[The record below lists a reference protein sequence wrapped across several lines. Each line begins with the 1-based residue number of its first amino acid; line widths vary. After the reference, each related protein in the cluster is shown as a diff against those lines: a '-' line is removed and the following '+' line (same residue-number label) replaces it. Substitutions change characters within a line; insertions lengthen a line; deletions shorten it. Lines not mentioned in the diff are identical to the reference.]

1 MKLRFDFMKCNVEIV
16 SIKKSRS
23 LMRDFLFKSS
33 GLIIQ

>member
-1 MKLRFDFMKCNVEIV
+1 MKMMFDFMKCNGEIV

-23 LMRDFLFKSS
+23 LLRDFLFKSS